1 MFLNRL
7 WHERAMAAV
16 CLSLCFQG
24 AALMNAKE
32 VADPRGRID
41 IKSYVIDASLN
52 PGTHQLE
59 AKVKIQFA
67 ALESDISH
75 LEFDFNANLSPAHV
89 LDEKNRPVRF
99 NQDVD
104 TSKLSVDLDA
114 PLSKP
119 QEGSLVFEYHGTL
132 NKSDRSPVEDV
143 KLANIDEAGSY
154 LLARSFWVPMNGYN
168 FDRAAVQLNLTVPKG
183 IVVVSQGKLT
193 GVDKGAR
200 EDVFHWQA
208 DGQQFPFT
216 VAAGKYVQT
225 TVQTES
231 IPVTLYLSE
240 SNAKLAKDYGEM
252 AGKIIEFYNTRFS
265 LYPFASYSI
274 AEIDDS
280 TVGGYSAPGLTLL
293 ARRTL
298 STKVNY
304 RLLAHEIGHQWWGLR
319 LNPRFKSDYWLSEG
333 FASYSAALFMENY
346 AGEGAYEDEMK
357 DLSIKA
363 LVHESAASIS
373 NAGRLTEET
382 DEYRSVVQY
391 KGAVVLHMLR
401 YLIGDT
407 KFSTALQTF
416 ATKFAYQPVTTA
428 DFKSVVEQV
437 TAQDLTYFFAEWVLS
452 TGAPDF
458 RLKYTVFRTQKG
470 FRVQGH
476 VEQDM
481 DTLRMPVEVSIE
493 TQGKPESK
501 TVELSGTSSD
511 FEIETFGQPVRV
523 DLDPHHRLLRY
534 DAKTRILTAIQRGKE
549 LYDQG
554 EYVEAVDAYKKALD
568 LDKHNSLAHFRIG
581 EAFLAQRNY
590 NSAANAFR
598 EALNGDLDPKW
609 VEVFSHINLGKV
621 YDALGQRERAVQEYR
636 KAIDTND
643 NTQGAQEEARK
654 YMAQPYKES
663 ADEFK

>member
-401 YLIGDT
+401 
-407 KFSTALQTF
+407 
-416 ATKFAYQPVTTA
+416 
-428 DFKSVVEQV
+428 
-437 TAQDLTYFFAEWVLS
+437 
-452 TGAPDF
+452 
-458 RLKYTVFRTQKG
+458 
-470 FRVQGH
+470 
-476 VEQDM
+476 
-481 DTLRMPVEVSIE
+481 
-493 TQGKPESK
+493 
-501 TVELSGTSSD
+501 
-511 FEIETFGQPVRV
+511 
-523 DLDPHHRLLRY
+523 
-534 DAKTRILTAIQRGKE
+534 
-549 LYDQG
+549 
-554 EYVEAVDAYKKALD
+554 
-568 LDKHNSLAHFRIG
+568 
-581 EAFLAQRNY
+581 
-590 NSAANAFR
+590 
-598 EALNGDLDPKW
+598 
-609 VEVFSHINLGKV
+609 
-621 YDALGQRERAVQEYR
+621 
-636 KAIDTND
+636 
-643 NTQGAQEEARK
+643 
-654 YMAQPYKES
+654 
-663 ADEFK
+663 